1 MSEPSWRRPLS
12 GAEAAVVLTRYQQL
26 AERWTTVFPTDPLP
40 ELAGDSVAQTRTV
53 QLMAHRLRS
62 RGERPEGGL
71 IRGPGMEIADT
82 PLRQAEERAAKVPEP
97 DEPDGDPSD

>member
-40 ELAGDSVAQTRTV
+40 ELTGDSVAQTRTV

-71 IRGPGMEIADT
+71 IRGPGMEIADAT
-82 PLRQAEERAAKVPEP
+82 LQQVKEQATTVP